1 MNELSQ
7 IEISLACLDIS
18 LPLLKRA
25 WVISILFTVDRLKY
39 CVGSC
44 TLHSCFLVQE
54 YFRFFNY
61 FRKSFK
67 HLKNQRETNIENILQ
82 NDFVDLFAIDAL
94 LRFQNS
100 LMQMR
105 LKQTAV
111 KWWERASGVGLFTL
125 RLMKHFCSARGK
137 WRNSQECSYSC
148 LSYGSTFLN
157 GSWSRT

>member
-1 MNELSQ
+1 MNEPSQ

-39 CVGSC
+39 RVGSC
-44 TLHSCFLVQE
+44 TLHSCFLVQKLFRV
-54 YFRFFNY
+54 FRFFNY

-67 HLKNQRETNIENILQ
+67 HLKNQRETNIENKLQ
-82 NDFVDLFAIDAL
+82 NNFVDLFAIA
-94 LRFQNS
+94 NE
-100 LMQMR
+100 MQMR